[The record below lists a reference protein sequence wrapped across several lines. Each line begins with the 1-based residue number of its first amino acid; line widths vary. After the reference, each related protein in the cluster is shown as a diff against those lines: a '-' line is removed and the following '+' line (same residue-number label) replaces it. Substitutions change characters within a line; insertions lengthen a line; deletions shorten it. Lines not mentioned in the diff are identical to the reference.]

1 MKSPRRDSGF
11 TLVEAI
17 VVIVILAIVSSVVA
31 VFIRGPVQGYFDSA
45 RRAGMSDVADT
56 ALRRMARDVRLAV
69 PNSVRA
75 TLSGGVYYLEFVPTL
90 SGGQY
95 RQNDVCFTS
104 GVGGGCVQI
113 AALNGVLSGAAA
125 GNSIAIYNT
134 NNNAAADCSGNAPS
148 IYCGQNRAAITGVA
162 AAADATYGSAE
173 INLNF
178 ASMVFNPSL
187 AASMPGQ
194 RFQIFSG
201 PVSYACAPAVTGTDG
216 SGTLTRYS
224 GYALQAA
231 QPTAFGAGVGH
242 ALLAGNVSGCTISY
256 TDGVL
261 GNRGLITLWLT
272 IMTQGESVSL
282 MQQVHVDNT
291 P

>member
-1 MKSPRRDSGF
+1 MPRPDSGF

-17 VVIVILAIVSSVVA
+17 VVIVILAIVASIMA
-31 VFIRGPVQGYFDSA
+31 VFIGGPVQGYFDSA

-56 ALRRMARDVRLAV
+56 ALRRMARDARLAV

-75 TLSGGVYYLEFVPTL
+75 TLSGGIYYLEFVPTL

-95 RQNDVCFTS
+95 RGNDACFTS
-104 GVGGGCVQI
+104 GAGCGQLT
-113 AALNGVLSGAAA
+113 ALSGALSGAAA
-125 GNSIAIYNT
+125 GSFIAVYNV
-134 NNNAAADCSGNAPS
+134 NNNAAGDCSGSAPS
-148 IYCGQNRAAITGVA
+148 VYCGQNRAAIAGTA
-162 AAADATYGSAE
+162 AATDATYGSAE
-173 INLNF
+173 LNLNF
-178 ASMVFNPSL
+178 ANTVFNPSL

-201 PVSYACAPAVTGTDG
+201 PVTYACAPAVNGTDG
-216 SGTLTRYS
+216 SGTLNRYS

-231 QPTAFGAGVGH
+231 QPTAFAGITP
-242 ALLAGNVSGCTISY
+242 ALLAGNVSGCTIGY
-256 TDGVL
+256 ADGVL
-261 GNRGLITLWLT
+261 GNRGLITLWLE
-272 IMTQGESVSL
+272 IRTQGESVSL